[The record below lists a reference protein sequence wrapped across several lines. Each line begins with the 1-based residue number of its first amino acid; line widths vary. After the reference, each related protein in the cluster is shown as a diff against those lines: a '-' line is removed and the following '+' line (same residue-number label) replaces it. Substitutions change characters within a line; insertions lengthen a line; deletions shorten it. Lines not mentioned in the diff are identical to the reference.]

1 MKSIIFTALLILSAP
16 LHAAIE
22 QASLAATTELSFE
35 IEANSIWAFE
45 VTNLGDE
52 YEVAILSEDFS
63 TVFNYGC
70 HLHGSAMACHEE
82 GGHAHKNATE
92 LSELHQAETVA
103 LARLERTL
111 VRQGLTLE
119 ALESY
124 KVWRAEGSGEHKND
138 HDHEHVDFWIKAN
151 YQGKT
156 VYQQCH
162 VHGEETDL
170 ICHYR
175 AQGQLEPQF

>member
-1 MKSIIFTALLILSAP
+1 MKSIFFTVFLILSTP

-63 TVFNYGC
+63 TAFNYGC
-70 HLHGSAMACHEE
+70 HLHGSVMACHEE
-82 GGHAHKNATE
+82 GGHAHKNNTE
-92 LSELHQAETVA
+92 LSELHLAEQVA
-103 LARLERTL
+103 LARL

-124 KVWRAEGSGEHKND
+124 KVWRAEASSEHKED
-138 HDHEHVDFWIKAN
+138 HDHHAVDFWIKAN

-162 VHGEETDL
+162 LHGDETDL
-170 ICHYR
+170 SCHYR